1 MIFGTLVILICKLA
15 SKPVMDNFLWLFQV
29 YAMTLKNNSG
39 GVID

>member
-1 MIFGTLVILICKLA
+1 MIFGTLVFLIRKLA